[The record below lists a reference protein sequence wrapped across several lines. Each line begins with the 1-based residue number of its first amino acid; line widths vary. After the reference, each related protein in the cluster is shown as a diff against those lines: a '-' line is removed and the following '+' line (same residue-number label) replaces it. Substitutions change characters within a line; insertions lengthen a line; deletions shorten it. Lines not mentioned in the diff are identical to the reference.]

1 MLLPLGSF
9 SFYSFV
15 KFGFDH
21 LSMRRLI
28 GTSEMRTFLCIT
40 FGIAL
45 LQGSNDCLGVVVAR
59 RLSAALFFFFFFT
72 ACFFAIA
79 GRLLGPGKDLE
90 IVCVIKQPANFAR
103 TSTNVIIRQST

>member
-21 LSMRRLI
+21 LSARRLI

-45 LQGSNDCLGVVVAR
+45 LQGSNDCLGVLVAR
-59 RLSAALFFFFFFT
+59 RLSAALFFFFM